1 MHDGRVDDGG
11 DVIEAVVVV
20 VVVEVVVL
28 LIICVAV
35 LLRINAVTVM
45 VGVGLD
51 IGPSGSDNVC
61 VEVSVFFTF

>member
-1 MHDGRVDDGG
+1 M
-11 DVIEAVVVV
+11 IEAVVVV
-20 VVVEVVVL
+20 VEVV
-28 LIICVAV
+28 V

>member
-20 VVVEVVVL
+20 VVVVVL

-35 LLRINAVTVM
+35 LLRINAVPVM

-61 VEVSVFFTF
+61 V